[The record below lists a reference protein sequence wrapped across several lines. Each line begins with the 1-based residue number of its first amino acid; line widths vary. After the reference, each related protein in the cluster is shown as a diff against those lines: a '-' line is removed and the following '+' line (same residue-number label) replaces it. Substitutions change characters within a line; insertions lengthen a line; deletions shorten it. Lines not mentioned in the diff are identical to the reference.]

1 MANEM
6 ANFRG
11 VSNLA
16 AGFFNLP
23 SPLQHSH
30 EEIFSKEGTRY
41 VCDLADSHFLQP
53 VVKFLCLMSKN
64 LFGSI
69 LKSVVFIVYSF

>member
-53 VVKFLCLMSKN
+53 VVKFLRPMSKN
-64 LFGSI
+64 LFG
-69 LKSVVFIVYSF
+69 LLLLVVFIVFGF

>member
-1 MANEM
+1 MAK
-6 ANFRG
+6 FRG

-30 EEIFSKEGTRY
+30 EEIFGFSVE
-41 VCDLADSHFLQP
+41 
-53 VVKFLCLMSKN
+53 MS
-64 LFGSI
+64 
-69 LKSVVFIVYSF
+69 

>member
-6 ANFRG
+6 AKFRG

-41 VCDLADSHFLQP
+41 VCDLADSHFLP
-53 VVKFLCLMSKN
+53 VVKFLRLMSKN
-64 LFGSI
+64 LFG
-69 LKSVVFIVYSF
+69 LLLLVVFIVYGF

>member
-6 ANFRG
+6 AKFRG

-53 VVKFLCLMSKN
+53 VVKFLRLMSKN
-64 LFGSI
+64 LFG
-69 LKSVVFIVYSF
+69 LLLLVVFIVYGF